1 MNIRVLVA
9 DDHAIIREGLRIMLG
24 NQPDMK
30 VVGVA
35 TNGREA
41 IQLVDKHEPDIAVID
56 ISMPELNG
64 VEAIQQMMPR
74 HPHLQVVVLSIHETK
89 PYVYRALKAG
99 ARGYLVKETAGLE
112 VVDAV
117 RAVYGGE
124 RYLSQSITDLLTTE
138 SFQKSESLIEV
149 SPLEALSPR
158 EREILQL
165 VAEGK
170 TSQEIA
176 KRLSISPKTVD
187 TYRSRL
193 MHKIGLDDMAG
204 VVKFAIQHG
213 VISLE

>member
-1 MNIRVLVA
+1 MKIRIVVA
-9 DDHAIIREGLRIMLG
+9 DNHAIIREGLRIMLG
-24 NQPDMK
+24 NQPDME
-30 VVGVA
+30 VVA
-35 TNGREA
+35 IAANGREA
-41 IQLVDKHEPDIAVID
+41 IRLVDEHEPDVAVMD

-64 VEAIQQMMPR
+64 IEAMQQMVPR
-74 HPHLQVVVLSIHETK
+74 HPRMQVVVLSIHETK

-99 ARGYLVKETAGLE
+99 ATGYLIKETAGLE

-117 RAVYGGE
+117 RAVQHGE
-124 RYLSQSITDLLTTE
+124 RYLSQRIADLLATE
-138 SFQKSESLIEV
+138 SFQKLEAFIEV
-149 SPLEALSPR
+149 SPLEVLSPR

-176 KRLSISPKTVD
+176 ERLSISPKTVD

-193 MHKIGLDDMAG
+193 MHKIGVQDVAG
-204 VVKFAIQHG
+204 LVRFAIQHG

>member
-1 MNIRVLVA
+1 LKIRVLVA
-9 DDHAIIREGLRIMLG
+9 DDHAIIREGLRVMLG
-24 NQPDMK
+24 NQPDME
-30 VVGVA
+30 VVGIA
-35 TNGREA
+35 SNGYEA
-41 IQLVDKHEPDIAVID
+41 IRLVDQREPDVVVMD

-64 VEAIQQMMPR
+64 IEAISQMLPR
-74 HPHLQVVVLSIHETK
+74 HPNIKVIVLSIHETK

-99 ARGYLVKETAGLE
+99 ARGYLLKETAGLE

-117 RAVYGGE
+117 RAVYSGD
-124 RYLSQSITDLLTTE
+124 RYLSQRISDLLTDV
-138 SFQKSESLIEV
+138 SFRNLEVSMEV
-149 SPLEALSPR
+149 SPLERLSPR

-176 KRLSISPKTVD
+176 ERLSISPKTVD

-193 MHKIGLDDMAG
+193 MHKIGVEDMAG
-204 VVKFAIQHG
+204 LVKFAIQHG

>member
-1 MNIRVLVA
+1 MKIRVLVA
-9 DDHAIIREGLRIMLG
+9 DDHAIIREGLRVMLG
-24 NQPDMK
+24 NQPDME

-35 TNGREA
+35 ANGRET
-41 IQLVDKHEPDIAVID
+41 IQLADEYEPDIAVID

-74 HPHLQVVVLSIHETK
+74 HPHLRVVVLSIHETK

-99 ARGYLVKETAGLE
+99 AMGYLVKETAGLE

-117 RAVYGGE
+117 RAVQRGE
-124 RYLSQSITDLLTTE
+124 RYLSQSISDLLTTG
-138 SFQKSESLIEV
+138 SFQKLESLIDV

-158 EREILQL
+158 EREVLQL

-176 KRLSISPKTVD
+176 ERLSISPKTVD

-193 MHKIGLDDMAG
+193 MHKIGVDDVPG
-204 VVKFAIQHG
+204 LVRFAIQHG

>member
-1 MNIRVLVA
+1 MKIRVLIA
-9 DDHAIIREGLRIMLG
+9 DDHAIIREGLRVMLG
-24 NQPDMK
+24 NQADME
-30 VVGVA
+30 VVAVA
-35 TNGREA
+35 ADGRET
-41 IQLVDKHEPDIAVID
+41 IQLVEQHDPDIAVID

-64 VEAIQQMMPR
+64 IEAIQQLLPL
-74 HPHLQVVVLSIHETK
+74 HPHMQVVVLSIHETK

-99 ARGYLVKETAGLE
+99 AKGYLVKETAGLE

-117 RAVYGGE
+117 RAVHRGE
-124 RYLSQSITDLLTTE
+124 RYLSQNIMDLLTTE
-138 SFQKSESLIEV
+138 SFQKLESLVDI

-176 KRLSISPKTVD
+176 ERLSISPKTVD
-187 TYRSRL
+187 SYRSRL
-193 MHKIGLDDMAG
+193 MHKIRVEDMAG
-204 VVKFAIQHG
+204 LVKFAIQNG

>member
-1 MNIRVLVA
+1 
-9 DDHAIIREGLRIMLG
+9 MLG
-24 NQPDMK
+24 NQPDME
-30 VVGVA
+30 VVGLA

-41 IQLVDKHEPDIAVID
+41 IRMVDQYQPDVAVMD

-64 VEAIQQMMPR
+64 IDAIQQMLPSHPR
-74 HPHLQVVVLSIHETK
+74 MKVIVLSIHETK

-99 ARGYLVKETAGLE
+99 AKGYLIKETAGLE

-117 RAVYGGE
+117 REVYRGE
-124 RYLSQSITDLLTTE
+124 RYLSQRIADLLTDI
-138 SFQKSESLIEV
+138 SFRSLENSGET
-149 SPLEALSPR
+149 SPLEQLSPR

-170 TSQEIA
+170 TSQEIGE
-176 KRLSISPKTVD
+176 RLSISSKTVD

-193 MHKIGLDDMAG
+193 MHKIGVEDVAG
-204 VVKFAIQHG
+204 LVKFAIQHG

>member
-1 MNIRVLVA
+1 MKIRVLVA
-9 DDHAIIREGLRIMLG
+9 DDHAIIREGLRVMLG
-24 NQPDMK
+24 NQSDVE
-30 VVGVA
+30 VVGIA
-35 TNGREA
+35 ANGREA
-41 IQLVDKHEPDIAVID
+41 IQFVDEHKPDVAVID

-64 VEAIQQMMPR
+64 IEAIQQILPR
-74 HPHLQVVVLSIHETK
+74 HPQMKVVVLSIHGTK

-99 ARGYLVKETAGLE
+99 AKGYLMKETAGLE

-117 RAVYGGE
+117 RAVYHGQ
-124 RYLSQSITDLLTTE
+124 RYLSQSIADLLTTE
-138 SFQKSESLIEV
+138 SSYKLESSIEV
-149 SPLEALSPR
+149 NPLGVLSMR

-176 KRLSISPKTVD
+176 ERLSISPKTVD

-193 MHKIGLDDMAG
+193 MHKIGVDDVAG
-204 VVKFAIQHG
+204 LVRFAIQNG